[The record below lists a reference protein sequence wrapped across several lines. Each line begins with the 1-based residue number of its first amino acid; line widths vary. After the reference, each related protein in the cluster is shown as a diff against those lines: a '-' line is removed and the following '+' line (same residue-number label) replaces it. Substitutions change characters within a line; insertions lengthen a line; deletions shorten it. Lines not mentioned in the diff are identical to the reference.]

1 MNFWEKLYFF
11 FFILVRQKLLNLWLF
26 LYYIYDYSYNEVLP
40 CGTLLEWF
48 AFSFCL
54 FFLLHFRPK
63 FALINFNY
71 SIFPSNISNKL
82 SFLIYYFN
90 SLLILSKCP
99 TYYILSIHSQDFSSP
114 YQNKKWLTILP
125 LFTFPL
131 NHIHHFGPPL
141 TLSFW
146 ALPLLIKTFYACPF
160 GIKSHS
166 FVFYL
171 FIYRFPI
178 LSPPLQKSPKYK
190 QSWKVPLRWVLPF
203 LFSPPSSLVC
213 LVQIAFS
220 PIMQKIKCLI
230 LTL

>member
-1 MNFWEKLYFF
+1 MALT
-11 FFILVRQKLLNLWLF
+11 LVTKPQEFETFHLNTRKCGKHTCS
-26 LYYIYDYSYNEVLP
+26 YYCWGCNVAYLEV
-40 CGTLLEWF
+40 
-48 AFSFCL
+48 
-54 FFLLHFRPK
+54 
-63 FALINFNY
+63 
-71 SIFPSNISNKL
+71 FPSNISNKL
-82 SFLIYYFN
+82 YFLIYYFN
-90 SLLILSKCP
+90 SLLILFRCP

-114 YQNKKWLTILP
+114 YQNTKWLTILP

-146 ALPLLIKTFYACPF
+146 ALPLLIKTFNACPF

-190 QSWKVPLRWVLPF
+190 QSWKVPLR
-203 LFSPPSSLVC
+203 
-213 LVQIAFS
+213 
-220 PIMQKIKCLI
+220 
-230 LTL
+230 